1 MDSDSDLG
9 ESSDD
14 TDQKFT
20 RQDDDISPVIE
31 SSLPSPDAGEVN
43 DMVVNADLTEDVG
56 AEGPIGVVITP
67 PGNANNM

>member
-1 MDSDSDLG
+1 MG

-14 TDQKFT
+14 ADQKFD
-20 RQDDDISPVIE
+20 RQDEDMMSPVVE
-31 SSLPSPDAGEVN
+31 SSLPSPDAGDVN

-67 PGNANNM
+67 PANGNM